1 MHPLTALGFALCV
14 VMAGGAPAAAYDI
27 CADAA
32 DCEKRAEAD
41 IAAGR
46 YEPALEALVA
56 EADLAT
62 GAGDNEHLFSALQ
75 SLTTVNIKLG
85 KPLMAHAWA
94 QAALVAFDR
103 DPRALANLE
112 AAQQALQG
120 QPASNA
126 ISGTYDSYAG
136 YGYWSELKIDG
147 QDPSNL
153 QTQWFMLRFGRVA
166 SAWDDGPAAMWEL
179 WAKGEYADG
188 KLVVTYEGT
197 DGAVCHLNF
206 KRTELAI
213 ELASPQPNELPQNC
227 QTGGAGVYPWGPFW
241 LADTAVPTLEE
252 ESAPDEGAE
261 SGEGEEESG
270 D

>member
-1 MHPLTALGFALCV
+1 MRHLTALGLALCV
-14 VMAGGAPAAAYDI
+14 VMASGAPAAAYDI

-32 DCEKRAEAD
+32 DCAKRAEAD

-46 YEPALEALVA
+46 NEQALEALVA

-62 GAGDNEHLFSALQ
+62 GANDDEHLFSALQ
-75 SLTTVNIKLG
+75 SLTAVNIKLG

-94 QAALVAFDR
+94 QAALVAFDQ

-112 AAQQALQG
+112 TAKQALQG
-120 QPASNA
+120 QPASPE

-147 QDPSNL
+147 QDPATV
-153 QTQWFMLRFGRVA
+153 QTQWFMLRFGSVA
-166 SAWDDGPAAMWEL
+166 SAWDDGPAAIWEL
-179 WAKGEYADG
+179 WAEGQYADG
-188 KLVVTYEGT
+188 NLVVTYQGT
-197 DGAVCHLNF
+197 DGAACQLNF

-213 ELASPQPNELPQNC
+213 ELVSPQPDELSQNC

-241 LADTAVPTLEE
+241 LTDAAVPTIEKDTGPE
-252 ESAPDEGAE
+252 DVEGAE
-261 SGEGEEESG
+261 DEEP
-270 D
+270 

>member
-1 MHPLTALGFALCV
+1 MRHLTALGSALCV
-14 VMAGGAPAAAYDI
+14 VMASSAPVSAYDI
-27 CADAA
+27 CVDAV

-46 YEPALEALVA
+46 NEQALEALVA

-62 GAGDNEHLFSALQ
+62 GAGDEEHLFSALQ
-75 SLTTVNIKLG
+75 SLTAVNIKLG
-85 KPLMAHAWA
+85 NPLMAHAWA
-94 QAALVAFDR
+94 QAALVAFDQ

-112 AAQQALQG
+112 TAKQALQG
-120 QPASNA
+120 QPAPSA

-147 QDPSNL
+147 QDTGKI
-153 QTQWFMLRFGRVA
+153 QTQWLMLRFGTVA

-179 WAKGEYADG
+179 WAEGQYADG
-188 KLVVTYEGT
+188 NLAITYQGM
-197 DGAVCHLNF
+197 DGAACHLNF

-213 ELASPQPNELPQNC
+213 ELVSPQPDELPPNC
-227 QTGGAGVYPWGPFW
+227 QTGGAGVYPIGPFW
-241 LADTAVPTLEE
+241 LVDTAVPTLEE
-252 ESAPDEGAE
+252 QSAPDEGTE
-261 SGEGEEESG
+261 SGEDEEESG